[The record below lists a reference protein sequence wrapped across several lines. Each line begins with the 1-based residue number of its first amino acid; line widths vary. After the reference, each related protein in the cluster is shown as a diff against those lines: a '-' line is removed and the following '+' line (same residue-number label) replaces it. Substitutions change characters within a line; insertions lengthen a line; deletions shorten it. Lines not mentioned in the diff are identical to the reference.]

1 MPSFFA
7 RRCWRVLAALPAL
20 TLACGAVPLNLATSS
35 QKITFTGTGVN
46 TSGAGTSHVDWGTCT
61 YSGTVS
67 TCVVSGNYT
76 AAAAPAGTTYP
87 VGTSGTYAFT
97 ITYQGNG
104 PAPLTA
110 IASPP
115 GSNNVTFQFTA
126 NGASLTFTATP
137 TGGSPIQFYGLNFNI
152 VFDSSATCTG
162 VGNCSVGAVGI
173 STGGTITGPCI
184 GTFDPTPV
192 ITSPNGLISAS
203 AYGGFTNIAPATWIE
218 IYGTNLAT
226 VVSQTWS
233 GSDFNGVN
241 APTALGGTKVTIG
254 GLPAFIDF
262 VSPNQVNAQVPSGVA
277 TGPQAVVVTAAGGAS
292 SSYFVTVNATEPG
305 LLAPAAFHLG
315 AGQYAV
321 ALASNGITYIL
332 PPGTTNAVPT
342 AVCHPGDTILLYG
355 IGFGPV
361 SPNINAG
368 VIVGQANSLSGFTA
382 TIGGQPATI
391 QFAGLV
397 ADFLGLYQFNVV
409 VPNVPANNAT
419 PLTFALNGAKGT
431 QQLLLAVG
439 N

>member
-1 MPSFFA
+1 MKLPFVAF
-7 RRCWRVLAALPAL
+7 LLALPFTCSAVPL
-20 TLACGAVPLNLATSS
+20 TLATSTQS
-35 QKITFTGTGVN
+35 VMFTGTGVN
-46 TSGAGTSHVDWGTCT
+46 TSGAGTSHVNWGTCT
-61 YSGTVS
+61 YNGTVS

-76 AAAAPAGTTYP
+76 AAAAPAGTTYA

-97 ITYQGNG
+97 LTYQGNG
-104 PAPLTA
+104 SVPLTA

-115 GSNNVTFQFTA
+115 GSNNVIFNFTA
-126 NGASLTFTATP
+126 NGASLAFTATP
-137 TGGSPIQFYGLNFNI
+137 AGGSPIPFYSLNFNFQ
-152 VFDSSATCTG
+152 FDSSATCTG
-162 VGNCSVGAVGI
+162 VGNCAVGAVGI
-173 STGGTITGPCI
+173 STGGTITGPVV

-203 AYGGFTNIAPATWIE
+203 SYGGFTSIAPATWIE

-241 APTALGGTKVTIG
+241 APTTLGGTKVTIG
-254 GLPAFIDF
+254 GLPAYIDF
-262 VSPNQVNAQVPSGVA
+262 VSPNQVDAQVPSGMA
-277 TGPQAVVVTAAGGAS
+277 AGSQAVVVTTAGGAS
-292 SSYFVTVNATEPG
+292 SSYFH
-305 LLAPAAFHLG
+305 LA

-321 ALASNGITYIL
+321 ALASNGTTYIL

-368 VIVGQANSLSGFTA
+368 TIVGQANSLSGFTA
-382 TIGGQPATI
+382 AIGGQPATI

-397 ADFLGLYQFNVV
+397 SGFLGLYQFNVV

-419 PLTFALNGAKGT
+419 TLTFALNGGNGT